1 MSFQAEHHATT
12 GVRSLRF
19 SKRSAA
25 TSTPSIRCSSARQR
39 LSLRRSKP
47 ATVSNPE
54 TLTWICSM
62 PLSPERLGS
71 TGQTS
76 ALTIGL
82 VVDRMDWHAREVAA
96 ALTARGFGTAP
107 IRLHL
112 CGIATQNAC
121 GLQIDGFGER
131 LPDAVMVR
139 SMSGRTFE
147 AVTLR
152 LGILHALRECGVTVW
167 NDARAIERCVD
178 KSMTS
183 FLLARAGIATP
194 PTWAVESYDQARAIA
209 QAETKEAALVLKPL
223 FGSQGRGLRLIRRP
237 DDLPPAE
244 DVAGGVYYLQ
254 RFVGIER
261 SGYHDFRLLV
271 VRGRVVAAMQR
282 HSMHWIP
289 KVKRGG
295 RPVPALIND
304 DLNALAVRAA
314 AAVGAD
320 FAGVD
325 VMYGPEQEPTV
336 LEVNSMPAWSGL
348 QKVSSANIAASLV
361 AALVE
366 ALAERR
372 RREALA

>member
-1 MSFQAEHHATT
+1 MPPSPK
-12 GVRSLRF
+12 RF
-19 SKRSAA
+19 G
-25 TSTPSIRCSSARQR
+25 TD
-39 LSLRRSKP
+39 
-47 ATVSNPE
+47 
-54 TLTWICSM
+54 
-62 PLSPERLGS
+62 
-71 TGQTS
+71 GQTPMP
-76 ALTIGL
+76 TIGL

-96 ALTARGFGTAP
+96 ALAARGFGTAP

-112 CGIATQNAC
+112 CGIATQNAG
-121 GLQIDGFGER
+121 GLQIDGFKER
-131 LPDAVMVR
+131 LPNAVVVR
-139 SMSGRTFE
+139 SMSGGAFE

-152 LGILHALRECGVTVW
+152 LGILHALRECGVMIW

-194 PTWAVESYDQARAIA
+194 PTWVVESHEQALTIA
-209 QAETKEAALVLKPL
+209 RAETKEAALVLKPL

-237 DDLPPAE
+237 DDLPPAR

-261 SGYHDFRLLV
+261 GGYHDFRLLV
-271 VRGRVVAAMQR
+271 VRGRVIAAMRR
-282 HSMHWIP
+282 HSAYWITNI
-289 KVKRGG
+289 KRGG
-295 RPVPALIND
+295 RPVAALIND

-314 AAVGAD
+314 AAVEAD

-325 VMYGPEQEPTV
+325 ILYGPDQQPTV

-361 AALVE
+361 AALVD

-372 RREALA
+372 RRGAMA

>member
-1 MSFQAEHHATT
+1 
-12 GVRSLRF
+12 
-19 SKRSAA
+19 
-25 TSTPSIRCSSARQR
+25 
-39 LSLRRSKP
+39 
-47 ATVSNPE
+47 
-54 TLTWICSM
+54 M
-62 PLSPERLGS
+62 PLSPERPCCTGHAS
-71 TGQTS
+71 TPTV
-76 ALTIGL
+76 GL

-96 ALTARGFGTAP
+96 ALAARGFGTAP

-112 CGIATQNAC
+112 CGIATQNAS

-131 LPDAVMVR
+131 LPDAVIVR
-139 SMSGRTFE
+139 SMSGGTFE

-152 LGILHALRECGVTVW
+152 LGILHALRECGVMVW

-178 KSMTS
+178 KSTTS

-194 PTWAVESYDQARAIA
+194 PTWAVESYDRARAIA

-223 FGSQGRGLRLIRRP
+223 FGSQGRGLRLIRKP

-254 RFVGIER
+254 RFAGIER
-261 SGYHDFRLLV
+261 GGYHDFRLLV
-271 VRGRVVAAMQR
+271 VRGRVAAAMQR
-282 HSMHWIP
+282 HSMHWITN
-289 KVKRGG
+289 VKRGG

-325 VMYGPEQEPTV
+325 VLYGPDQQPTV

-366 ALAERR
+366 ASAERR